1 LTKRE
6 KPVGLTKDT
15 GYQVGARRTI
25 DVPHS
30 TAWDFIFSLEGLNI
44 WLGSVSS
51 IELREKESYQLD
63 EGVSGEV
70 RVLKPGSH
78 IRLTWQPSGY
88 PRPSMMQ
95 VRVIP
100 KGAKTTIAFHQEHLP
115 SSAARKTR
123 QRHFKHCLDLIE
135 EQLGSA

>member
-1 LTKRE
+1 MTKSD

-30 TAWDFIFSLEGLNI
+30 AAWDFILSPEGLKI
-44 WLGSVSS
+44 WLGPVSS
-51 IELREKESYQLD
+51 IELREKESYKLD
-63 EGVSGEV
+63 DGVSGEV

-78 IRLTWQPSGY
+78 IRLTWQPSDY
-88 PRPSMMQ
+88 PRPSTIQ

-100 KGAKTTIAFHQEHLP
+100 KGEKTTIAFHQEHLP
-115 SSAARKTR
+115 DPSVREERLAF
-123 QRHFKHCLDLIE
+123 FKHALAQL
-135 EQLGSA
+135 EQVLPG

>member
-1 LTKRE
+1 MTKSD

-30 TAWDFIFSLEGLNI
+30 AAWDFILSPEGLKI
-44 WLGSVSS
+44 WLGPVSS
-51 IELREKESYQLD
+51 IELREKESYELD
-63 EGVSGEV
+63 DGVSGEV

-78 IRLTWQPSGY
+78 IRLTWHSSDY
-88 PRPSMMQ
+88 PRPSTIQ

-100 KGAKTTIAFHQEHLP
+100 KGEKTTIAFHQEHLP
-115 SSAARKTR
+115 DSSVREKRLAF
-123 QRHFKHCLDLIE
+123 FKHALAQL
-135 EQLGSA
+135 EQVLPG